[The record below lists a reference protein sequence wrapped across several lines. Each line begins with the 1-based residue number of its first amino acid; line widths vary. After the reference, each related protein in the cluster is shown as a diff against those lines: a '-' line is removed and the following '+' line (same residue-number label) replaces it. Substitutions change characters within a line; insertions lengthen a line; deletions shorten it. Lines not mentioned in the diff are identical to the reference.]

1 MRAISFDCYGTLID
15 WSSGILRALEPFRD
29 RMAGGDDD
37 ASVIAQYA
45 DAERRAE
52 RALEKGGYRPY
63 REVLADVMRDLVP
76 GCTESESGAI
86 AESIREWE
94 PFEDTNPALKMLSDE
109 YRLAIVSNVDDD
121 LFAPTLVKLLAPI
134 AEVVTAEQVRSY
146 KPARKHF
153 DVLIQRL
160 SLAPHEILHVAESRY
175 HDIEPASTLGFPTC
189 WVRRQGGAS
198 ASGSAAKDD
207 GGAGF
212 VCDSL
217 MGVCDRLG
225 L

>member
-1 MRAISFDCYGTLID
+1 LKVISFDCYGTLID

-29 RMAGGDDD
+29 RIGGDD
-37 ASVIAQYA
+37 ATIIARYA
-45 DAERRAE
+45 EAERLAE
-52 RALEKGGYRPY
+52 GVAEKAGYRPY
-63 REVLADVMRDLVP
+63 RAILGDVMRVLVP
-76 GCTESESGAI
+76 GCTEAESGAI
-86 AESIREWE
+86 AESIADWE
-94 PFEDTNPALKMLSDE
+94 PFEDTNPALKILSDE

-121 LFAPTLVKLLAPI
+121 LFAPTLTKLLAPI

-153 DVLIQRL
+153 DVLVQRL
-160 SLAPHEILHVAESRY
+160 GLAPHEILHVAESRY
-175 HDIEPASTLGFPTC
+175 HDIEPASSLGFPTC
-189 WVRRQGGAS
+189 WVRRPGGAS
-198 ASGSAAKDD
+198 ASGSATKVDD